1 MFSKQAKS
9 TPKTAARIEALPAPT
24 AIGPADQARRATPKV
39 ASLLSADLTFQG
51 DISGEGELQVDGM
64 IKGDI
69 RVGRLTV
76 GETGHI
82 EGSIYAEIVEVRGRV
97 VGTITA
103 KQVRLYGT
111 SYIDGDITHEQLAI
125 ESGAFFQGRSLKFQR
140 PAPVVQPAPQPEPSL
155 AIVKPVAG

>member
-9 TPKTAARIEALPAPT
+9 TPKTTARIEALPTPT
-24 AIGPADQARRATPKV
+24 AVGPADQARRATPKV
-39 ASLLSADLTFQG
+39 ASLLSADLTIQG

-82 EGSIYAEIVEVRGRV
+82 EGSVYAEIVEVRGRV

-140 PAPVVQPAPQPEPSL
+140 PAPVVQPAPQPEPL
-155 AIVKPVAG
+155 VIAEAVAG